1 VKARERCLFPTVV
14 HHETH
19 CSIKSY
25 SARHIVSRESYGADR
40 RDGWRCDLWRLRI
53 CLPNTTHL
61 IILPDARA
69 FPAPSMPRT
78 LPAAVPSA
86 YPMLRLNGGSDGL
99 EPSTTGV
106 EVASELWRTL
116 GCNDLNGPHLARPRH
131 VKPSSRPQQNPAS
144 PAGHRGPRALGH
156 AHSHTTWSVGRAIDC
171 SCYLCIQGV
180 ELGVIYERLP
190 EPSFGVFPVVSSQSC
205 IFWRIVVRQRT
216 SVALGVG
223 SSGPIATPNDP
234 PSGPWVEG
242 PP

>member
-1 VKARERCLFPTVV
+1 
-14 HHETH
+14 
-19 CSIKSY
+19 
-25 SARHIVSRESYGADR
+25 
-40 RDGWRCDLWRLRI
+40 
-53 CLPNTTHL
+53 
-61 IILPDARA
+61 
-69 FPAPSMPRT
+69 MPRT

-223 SSGPIATPNDP
+223 SSGRGIRLLLFTSALGLARKRGAR
-234 PSGPWVEG
+234 SSR
-242 PP
+242 